1 MSSQS
6 WELKNGATLLGVV
19 SLTEIDQPW
28 FRCEFTPSKG
38 WGEVEYLFQ
47 EQADAVDSG
56 DQQRMMEAIG
66 AVRNLQL
73 KLQSQAGDDEVITPI
88 MIQIRGNKANFRY

>member
-1 MSSQS
+1 MSSES
-6 WELKNGATLLGVV
+6 WELKDGDTRLGILT
-19 SLTEIDQPW
+19 LTEIDQPW
-28 FRCEFTPSKG
+28 FRCEFAPGEG
-38 WGEVEYLFQ
+38 WEQVEQLFQ
-47 EQADAVDSG
+47 AQAAAVDSG

-73 KLQSQAGDDEVITPI
+73 KLHLRDGGEVITPI